1 MLARTGT
8 MGCMEPEITYSD
20 SLEGVDWAALK
31 AALAADHFDNGR
43 TPEEYEAASR
53 RSHAVLFAR
62 DGERIVGNARV
73 LSDGVCNAY
82 LVDVWT
88 ASAYRR
94 RGIASEMVRML
105 LATVPGQHVALFTE
119 DMRPFYEGLGFEV
132 EHEGMSTVVGT
143 WLNRPP
149 QGT

>member
-1 MLARTGT
+1 
-8 MGCMEPEITYSD
+8 MEPEISYAD

-43 TPEEYEAASR
+43 TPEEYEASSR

-62 DGERIVGNARV
+62 DGDRFVGNARL

-94 RGIASEMVRML
+94 RGIGSEMVRRL

-119 DMRPFYEGLGFEV
+119 DMRPFYERLEFAV

-143 WLNRPP
+143 WLNRPAA
-149 QGT
+149 GT